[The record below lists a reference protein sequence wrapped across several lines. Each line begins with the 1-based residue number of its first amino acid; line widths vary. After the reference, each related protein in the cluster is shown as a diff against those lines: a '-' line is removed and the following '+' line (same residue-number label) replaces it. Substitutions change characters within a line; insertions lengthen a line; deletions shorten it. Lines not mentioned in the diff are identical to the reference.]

1 MSVKPALLQVA
12 PLSPGCEARLA
23 DEYVVQ
29 RWITPEERAVAPRD
43 GPALLV
49 TTAPVGAHV
58 QLMDRVPTLK
68 AIVCRGV
75 GVDAI
80 DLDAARRRGIAVSTT
95 PGVLDGCVADA
106 ALGALLAVARG
117 LVTADR
123 FVRRGDWVRGRFP
136 AATRVHGKRLGIV
149 GLGAIGQQIARRAAG
164 FDLDIRYHNRRPA
177 AVAWP
182 YEPDLLALARW
193 ADFLV
198 LSCSGGP
205 ASHHLVDA
213 RVLDALGA
221 QGFLVNVAR
230 GSVVDEKALIAAL
243 ATRSIAGAALDVY
256 ADEPR
261 VPAALLALDNVVLL
275 PHLASNSR
283 ETFAAMEQA
292 VLDNIASWF
301 AHGRLLT
308 PVA

>member
-1 MSVKPALLQVA
+1 MSARPALLQVA
-12 PLSPGCEARLA
+12 RLSPECEARLA
-23 DEYVVQ
+23 DRYVVQ
-29 RWITPEERAVAPRD
+29 RWMTPEERAVAPHSELE
-43 GPALLV
+43 LLV
-49 TTAPVGAHV
+49 TTAPVGVDAM
-58 QLMDRVPTLK
+58 LMDRLPALK

-80 DLDAARRRGIAVSTT
+80 DLATAWRRGIVVSTT

-123 FVRRGDWVRGRFP
+123 FVRRGDWSRGRFP
-136 AATRVHGKRLGIV
+136 AATRVYGKRLGIV
-149 GLGAIGQQIARRAAG
+149 GLGAIGRQIARRAAG
-164 FDLDIRYHNRRPA
+164 FDLEVRYHNRRPA
-177 AVAWP
+177 DVALP
-182 YEPDLLALARW
+182 YEPDLPALARW

-198 LSCSGGP
+198 LSCSGGA
-205 ASHHLVDA
+205 ASHHLIDA
-213 RVLDALGA
+213 RVLDALGP

-230 GSVVDEKALIAAL
+230 GSVVDEAALIEAL
-243 ATRSIAGAALDVY
+243 ASGRIAGAALDVY

-261 VPAALLALDNVVLL
+261 VPSALLTLDNVVLL

-283 ETFAAMEQA
+283 ETFAAMEQR
-292 VLDNIASWF
+292 VLDNVDSWF
-301 AHGRLLT
+301 ARGRLPT